1 MPCHATEMV
10 AFRQGRSLSGLK
22 PKGRRAITD
31 PASGGRVLDGF
42 DYIIVGAGSAG
53 SVLAERL
60 SASGRHRV
68 LVLEA
73 GGTDRRFYVHLP
85 LGYGKLFFDPAVNW
99 MYRTEPDPGLAGN
112 QDFWPRGKI
121 LGGSS
126 SINAMVWIRG
136 HKSDY
141 DDWAE
146 RAGPAWGWDAAREA
160 YRAIEDNEAGGN
172 DVRGTGG
179 PLFISA
185 NRKDLHPLVDT
196 YIRSA
201 EATGLPHNEDFNGA
215 EQEGVGIY
223 QMTIHKARRN
233 SAARAFLRPA
243 MKRANVTVMTHAHVT
258 RVLFEG
264 NRAVGVEYR
273 RGGQLHQARA
283 GREVILS
290 GGAINSPQL
299 LMLSGIGPAAHLKS
313 HGIGVIADNAQVGRN
328 LNDHQGVNYTW
339 RMTVPTY
346 NDILRPWWGK
356 LLVGMKYVMGGRGPL
371 AKSINHAG
379 GFFRT
384 SPDLPRPNMQLY
396 FQAFSTLIPRVGER
410 PLLTP
415 DPFSGLSIG
424 LSNCRPTSRGEI
436 TLNSADPFA
445 APRIVAN
452 AFSTD
457 HDVRRDAAGGETPA
471 KDRGAGA
478 DEVADCRG
486 IAAGAGGHERRGP
499 HRRFPRPVGH
509 GLPPLLHG
517 PHGQRCRHLC
527 RRSRPESAR
536 RRGTQGLRRFGLSNA
551 HRRQYQCAVDSD
563 RLDRGRPHN
572 EGREVKGTHDLSSRR
587 RYRRH
592 LY

>member
-1 MPCHATEMV
+1 M
-10 AFRQGRSLSGLK
+10 
-22 PKGRRAITD
+22 
-31 PASGGRVLDGF
+31 LDGF

-73 GGTDRRFYVHLP
+73 GGSDRRFYVHLP

-99 MYRTEPDPGLAGN
+99 MYKTEPDPGLAGN

-136 HKSDY
+136 HRSDY

-146 RAGPAWGWDAAREA
+146 KAGPAWGWDAAREA
-160 YRAIEDNEAGGN
+160 YRAIEDNEAGSS

-179 PLFISA
+179 PLYISA
-185 NRKDLHPLVDT
+185 NRKDLHPLVET

-201 EATGLPHNEDFNGA
+201 EATGLARNEDFNGA

-243 MKRANVTVMTHAHVT
+243 MKRANVTVLTRAHVT

-273 RGGQLHQARA
+273 RGGTVHQVRAR
-283 GREVILS
+283 REVILS

-299 LMLSGIGPAAHLKS
+299 LMLSGVGPAAHLQS
-313 HGIGVIADNAQVGRN
+313 HGIGVIADNPQIGQN
-328 LNDHQGVNYTW
+328 LNDHQGINYTW
-339 RMTVPTY
+339 RMKVPTY

-356 LLVGMKYVMGGRGPL
+356 MLVGMQYFMGGKGPL

-436 TLNSADPFA
+436 TLNSDDPFA
-445 APRIVAN
+445 PPKIVAN
-452 AFSTD
+452 AFSTN
-457 HDVRRDAAGGETPA
+457 HDVEEMLLAVKFLRNIAAQEPMRSLIAEELRPGPEIVTDEDLIADFRARSGTVFHPSCTVRMGTDPATSAVDPDLKVRGVEGLRVCDASVFPTLIGGNTNAPSILT
-471 KDRGAGA
+471 GWIGA
-478 DEVADCRG
+478 DRILKD
-486 IAAGAGGHERRGP
+486 
-499 HRRFPRPVGH
+499 PR
-509 GLPPLLHG
+509 
-517 PHGQRCRHLC
+517 
-527 RRSRPESAR
+527 
-536 RRGTQGLRRFGLSNA
+536 
-551 HRRQYQCAVDSD
+551 
-563 RLDRGRPHN
+563 
-572 EGREVKGTHDLSSRR
+572 
-587 RYRRH
+587 
-592 LY
+592 